1 MEKDGRRHVVW
12 CLNGKN
18 YASWKF
24 GMKLALQSVELW
36 EVVNGTQRQ
45 PAERRNADQ
54 VIENA
59 ADITNW
65 NKRNTTAMQNIFG
78 AIKEDQSRILMSCST
93 AQEMWMKLETEYEE
107 DAADNAP
114 LLWTKFYGCTF
125 RPSQSVSSFLT
136 ELEQIAFRLKSLN
149 IAIDDNQIM
158 AKILMSLPPEFRV
171 FAFAWD
177 STPVAEKTLKKL
189 TTRLIALDKS
199 LRNDEE
205 AKSTSDTAYLSKP
218 NRDESQHKEQALPA
232 QYGQNKGKSHPSSQH
247 AELNAVN
254 TNAGVREKEKKRTE
268 KGSVTIDMTEEM
280 INYVSSQEQL
290 ADALTKPLAA
300 PRFKYL
306 RDKIG
311 VRGVGEV

>member
-1 MEKDGRRHVVW
+1 MDITNLTIFSFYYH
-12 CLNGKN
+12 N
-18 YASWKF
+18 
-24 GMKLALQSVELW
+24 Q
-36 EVVNGTQRQ
+36 
-45 PAERRNADQ
+45 RRNADQ

-65 NKRNTTAMQNIFG
+65 NKRNTRAMQNIFG
-78 AIKEDQSRILMSCST
+78 AIKEEQSRILMSCST

-107 DAADNAP
+107 AAADNAT

-218 NRDESQHKEQALPA
+218 NRDESQHEEHKEQVLPA
-232 QYGQNKGKSHPSSQH
+232 QYGQYKGKRHPSSQH
-247 AELNAVN
+247 AGIPRTCWECNS
-254 TNAGVREKEKKRTE
+254 TTHVRAKCRQYKRRRE
-268 KGSVTIDMTEEM
+268 REGEEADRKRKRYDRHDRRDDQLCKLPGATGRC
-280 INYVSSQEQL
+280 IRETPGCSTLQVS
-290 ADALTKPLAA
+290 P
-300 PRFKYL
+300 
-306 RDKIG
+306 
-311 VRGVGEV
+311 